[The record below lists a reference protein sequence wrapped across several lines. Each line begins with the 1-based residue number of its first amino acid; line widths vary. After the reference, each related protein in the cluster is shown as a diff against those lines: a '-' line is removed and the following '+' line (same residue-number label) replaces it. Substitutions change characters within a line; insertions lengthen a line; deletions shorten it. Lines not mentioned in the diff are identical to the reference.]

1 MTAKETQ
8 RAPRKIVLN
17 EEHIQNLEGYISEM
31 PTRLGFPLIN
41 FLNTLAQQQ
50 ANEKITM
57 ESFNTSDPN
66 IVRSDEE
73 I

>member
-1 MTAKETQ
+1 MTAKETR

-31 PTRLGFPLIN
+31 PTRLGFPLIS

-50 ANEKITM
+50 ANEEGNM
-57 ESFNTSDPN
+57 EPISTSDAAIMQSN
-66 IVRSDEE
+66 EE

>member
-1 MTAKETQ
+1 MTAKETKQ
-8 RAPRKIVLN
+8 APRTIVLN

>member
-1 MTAKETQ
+1 MTAKETK
-8 RAPRKIVLN
+8 RAPRTIVLN

-50 ANEKITM
+50 ANEEVTM
-57 ESFNTSDPN
+57 ESFNTSDPT